1 MCPTIHGNMLVG
13 PTAEEQESKV
23 DKSTTAEGLESIAN
37 DVRNLVPNV
46 NLRETIT
53 QYCGLRPNRNP
64 EGLHFDMYDDL
75 EGYVNLSGVRS
86 TGLTLSVAMGKY
98 VVQQML
104 MAGAGFKLKENFI
117 SKRKGIIKFCE
128 QPVEVQEQLIKENP
142 LYGNV
147 ICRCE
152 TITEAE
158 ILDAI
163 HRPLG
168 AKSVD
173 AVKRRVR
180 AGMGR
185 CQGGFCGPKVIE
197 ILARELNIP
206 AEEVNKNNDGSYM
219 VTGKTR

>member
-1 MCPTIHGNMLVG
+1 MI
-13 PTAEEQESKV
+13 
-23 DKSTTAEGLESIAN
+23 
-37 DVRNLVPNV
+37 PNV
-46 NLRETIT
+46 NLRETIS
-53 QYCGLRPNRNP
+53 QYSGLRPNRNP
-64 EGLHFDMYDDL
+64 EGLNFNMYDDL
-75 EGYVNLSGVRS
+75 HGYINLSGVRS

-98 VVQQML
+98 VVQQMI
-104 MAGAGFKLKENFI
+104 MSGAELTLKDNFI
-117 SKRKGIIKFCE
+117 TKRKGIIKFSE
-128 QPVEVQEQLIKENP
+128 QTPEVQEELIKQNP

-158 ILDAI
+158 ILQAI

-197 ILARELNIP
+197 ILARELNLKPEDI
-206 AEEVNKNNDGSYM
+206 NKNNPGSYM
-219 VTGKTR
+219 VTGRNRI